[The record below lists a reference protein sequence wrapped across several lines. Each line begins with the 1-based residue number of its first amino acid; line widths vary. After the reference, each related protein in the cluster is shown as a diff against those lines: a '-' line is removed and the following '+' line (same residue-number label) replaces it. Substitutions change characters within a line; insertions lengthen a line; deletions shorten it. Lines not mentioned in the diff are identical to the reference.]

1 MCPNPAYRIMVV
13 DDDPEVRLMIEAA
26 LTEQYEVCHAHD
38 GLDALEKLDKYEPDF
53 LILDLLMP
61 LMSGTEVC
69 ESIRRN
75 PKFQN
80 MQVLFLSAH
89 DTREEIQQ
97 AYACG
102 GNLFLSKPIDPAR
115 LLRNVNV
122 FFDNAPQ
129 PPRPKKLSIL
139 QVRLLDQL
147 EVEVRPRPSQTG
159 TSQTRVPPRAMAP
172 QVGQRQHKFLERRE
186 APAPPPSSSDLH
198 TPARARVLV
207 VEDDKDMA
215 ELIGLSLEDTYE
227 VTVAPDGLD
236 AVEKL
241 VHYQPDILL
250 IDVMLPRM
258 NGYQLCQ
265 SVRANRAF
273 HEMPIYFVTA
283 KNAPKDRDYAL
294 RIGGDGVLGK
304 PFEMDDLLGIC
315 REAQRKPGFHIRPKH
330 LSYSEIRALEHRDA
344 KEAAVLPRHRQ
355 PFDRPGL
362 IQ

>member
-1 MCPNPAYRIMVV
+1 MVV
-13 DDDPEVRLMIEAA
+13 DDDPEIRMVVEAA
-26 LTEQYEVCHAHD
+26 LTEKYEVCQAHD

-53 LILDLLMP
+53 IVLDLLMP

-75 PKFQN
+75 PKYQN

-97 AYACG
+97 AYASG

-115 LLRNVNV
+115 LLRNINV

-129 PPRPKKLSIL
+129 PPRPKKLSII
-139 QVRLLDQL
+139 QVRMLDQL
-147 EVEVRPRPSQTG
+147 EEEVRPHHRQPAP
-159 TSQTRVPPRAMAP
+159 SQTRVPPRAMAP

-186 APAPPPSSSDLH
+186 APAPPPSTANSAP
-198 TPARARVLV
+198 TRPRVLV

-215 ELIGLSLEDTYE
+215 ELIVLSLEDTYE

-273 HEMPIYFVTA
+273 SEMPIYFVTA

-304 PFEMDDLLGIC
+304 PFEMDELLGIC
-315 REAQRKPGFHIRPKH
+315 TDAQRKPGFHIRPKQ
-330 LSYSEIRALEHRDA
+330 LSYEEIRALEHRDA
-344 KEAAVLPRHRQ
+344 KEAAVQPRSKQ

>member
-1 MCPNPAYRIMVV
+1 MVV
-13 DDDPEVRLMIEAA
+13 DDDPEIRMIVEAA
-26 LTEQYEVCHAHD
+26 LTEKYEVCHAHD

-53 LILDLLMP
+53 VVLDLLMP

-75 PKFQN
+75 PRFQN

-97 AYACG
+97 AYASG

-115 LLRNVNV
+115 LLRNINV
-122 FFDNAPQ
+122 FFDNAPL
-129 PPRPKKLSIL
+129 PPRSKKLSII
-139 QVRLLDQL
+139 QVRMLDQL
-147 EVEVRPRPSQTG
+147 EEEVRPRAHQPATP
-159 TSQTRVPPRAMAP
+159 QTRVPPRAMAP
-172 QVGQRQHKFLERRE
+172 QAGQRQHKFLERRE
-186 APAPPPSSSDLH
+186 APPPPPSPSNAA
-198 TPARARVLV
+198 PARPRVLI

-215 ELIGLSLEDTYE
+215 ELIVLSIEDAYE

-241 VHYQPDILL
+241 VRYQPDILL

-273 HEMPIYFVTA
+273 CDMPIYFVTA

-304 PFEMDDLLGIC
+304 PFEMDELLGIC
-315 REAQRKPGFHIRPKH
+315 TEAQRKQGFHIRPKQ
-330 LSYSEIRALEHRDA
+330 LSYEEIRALEHRDA
-344 KEAAVLPRHRQ
+344 KEAAVLPRSKQ

>member
-1 MCPNPAYRIMVV
+1 MVV
-13 DDDPEVRLMIEAA
+13 DDDPEIRLIVEAA
-26 LTEQYEVCHAHD
+26 LTEKYEVCHAHD

-53 LILDLLMP
+53 VILDLLMP

-75 PKFQN
+75 SKFQN

-97 AYACG
+97 AYASG

-115 LLRNVNV
+115 LLRNINV
-122 FFDNAPQ
+122 FFDNAPL
-129 PPRPKKLSIL
+129 PPRSKKLSII
-139 QVRLLDQL
+139 QVRMLDQL
-147 EVEVRPRPSQTG
+147 EEEVRPHRLHQQPATPQAK
-159 TSQTRVPPRAMAP
+159 VPPRAMAP
-172 QVGQRQHKFLERRE
+172 QVGQRQHKTLERRE
-186 APAPPPSSSDLH
+186 APAPSPHPASNGL
-198 TPARARVLV
+198 TPTRPRVLV

-215 ELIGLSLEDTYE
+215 ELIVLSLEDAYE

-241 VHYQPDILL
+241 VRYQPDILL

-273 HEMPIYFVTA
+273 CEMPIYFVTA

-304 PFEMDDLLGIC
+304 PFEMDELLGIC
-315 REAQRKPGFHIRPKH
+315 REAQRKPGFYLHPKQ
-330 LSYSEIRALEHRDA
+330 LSFEEIRAQEHRNA
-344 KEAAVLPRHRQ
+344 KEAAVMPKSKQ